1 MSDKEPNGIKIS
13 RIGDGGWVWV
23 PGTGIIP
30 EKLLIEFLKVIK
42 RSDREIESAVTRVAG
57 TDFSDRILE
66 PIQYLKQSIILFGD
80 GHGNLRSD

>member
-1 MSDKEPNGIKIS
+1 MSDKESNGIKIS
-13 RIGDGGWVWV
+13 RIGDGGWV
-23 PGTGIIP
+23 PGIGIIP

-42 RSDREIESAVTRVAG
+42 RSDREIASAVTRVAG